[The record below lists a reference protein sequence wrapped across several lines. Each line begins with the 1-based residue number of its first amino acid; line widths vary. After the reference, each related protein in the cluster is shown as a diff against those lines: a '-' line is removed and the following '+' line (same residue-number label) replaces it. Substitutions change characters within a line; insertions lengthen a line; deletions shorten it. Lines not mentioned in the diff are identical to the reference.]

1 MVKLP
6 WTYNFPRFQIL
17 VVEIAFIKSGSSTGV
32 TLADGFF
39 GANATSKDPSKFTI
53 EVQATL
59 VFENANLGHNGTYFL
74 VVTLRGS
81 AGQRSSEVKVVILG
95 EKNLTHF
102 ITYIQLN

>member
-1 MVKLP
+1 M
-6 WTYNFPRFQIL
+6 
-17 VVEIAFIKSGSSTGV
+17 VVEVSFIKPGSRNGV
-32 TLADGFF
+32 TLAEGFN
-39 GANATSKDPSKFTI
+39 GANATCKDPSKFTI

-95 EKNLTHF
+95 EKNITNF
-102 ITYIQLN
+102 ITYTIKLIL